1 MRESMKNSIAET
13 VQDLMDAGLT
23 TSLTDKELKTLGV
36 NIPEVKVTAEDI
48 KKIRESIHLSQPV
61 FAKLLNV
68 SASSVKQWEQGKR
81 TPTGSTKILLE
92 LLEKEP
98 HILDY
103 RLTS

>member
-1 MRESMKNSIAET
+1 MRDSIKDSIAET
-13 VQDLMDAGLT
+13 VQDLMNADLP
-23 TSLTDKELKTLGV
+23 TSFTDKELKTLGISIPKV
-36 NIPEVKVTAEDI
+36 NISAEDI
-48 KKIRESIHLSQPV
+48 KKIRESIHLSQAV

-68 SASSVKQWEQGKR
+68 SASSVRQWEQGKR

-103 RLTS
+103 RLTI

>member
-1 MRESMKNSIAET
+1 MRDSMRDSISET
-13 VQDLMDAGLT
+13 VNDLRNIGIP
-23 TSLTDKELKTLGV
+23 TSFTDKELKTLGI
-36 NIPEVKVTAEDI
+36 NIPEVKVSADEI
-48 KKIRESIHLSQPV
+48 KQIRESIHLSQTV

-98 HILDY
+98 HLLDY
-103 RLTS
+103 RLSV

>member
-1 MRESMKNSIAET
+1 MRESIKNSISET
-13 VQDLMDAGLT
+13 VQDLMNAGLT
-23 TSLTDKELKTLGV
+23 TSFTDKELKTLGV
-36 NIPEVKVTAEDI
+36 NIPDVDVTAEDI

>member
-1 MRESMKNSIAET
+1 MRDSIKTSIAET
-13 VQDLMDAGLT
+13 VKDLMDAGLP
-23 TSLTDKELKTLGV
+23 TSFTNKELKTLGIK
-36 NIPEVKVTAEDI
+36 IPEVHVSGEDI
-48 KKIRESIHLSQPV
+48 KKIRESIHISQAV

-92 LLEKEP
+92 LLEKKP

>member
-1 MRESMKNSIAET
+1 MRDSIKESVAET
-13 VQDLMDAGLT
+13 VQDLMDAGLPG
-23 TSLTDKELKTLGV
+23 SFTDRELKTLGIK
-36 NIPEVKVTAEDI
+36 IPEVEVSAEEI
-48 KKIRESIHLSQPV
+48 RKIRESIHLSQAV

-92 LLEKEP
+92 LLKKEP

>member
-1 MRESMKNSIAET
+1 MRESIKNSIAET
-13 VQDLMDAGLT
+13 VQDLMNAGLT
-23 TSLTDKELKTLGV
+23 TSFTDKELKNLGV
-36 NIPEVKVTAEDI
+36 NIPEVEVSAEDI